1 MLGECV
7 SGYCSGYHYH
17 LRSHSPSLTTLP
29 YSDKDQVGDY
39 TMLAGD
45 IVHFHIATDR
55 RDSARRATYVRLH
68 RLIEDQKEKTGREK
82 VGS

>member
-1 MLGECV
+1 MCV
-7 SGYCSGYHYH
+7 GGYFSGYHCHYH
-17 LRSHSPSLTTLP
+17 LPSHPHSLTTLP

-55 RDSARRATYVRLH
+55 RDGSRRATYVRLH

>member
-1 MLGECV
+1 MCV
-7 SGYCSGYHYH
+7 GVHQWMPVIFITS
-17 LRSHSPSLTTLP
+17 LPILTRLTTLP

-55 RDSARRATYVRLH
+55 RDGSRRATYVRLH

-82 VGS
+82 VRR